1 MEEVM
6 RQTRELHPSLITLDV
21 LLAGETGWNILSML
35 KSDPQTADIPV
46 LVISAVDERGIGC
59 AFGVEDYLVKPVTR
73 QQLLNRLQSMG
84 MTHRA
89 GKKFEVLVID
99 DHEEARLLLRKML
112 ENESVHVIE
121 ACGGQEGIDAARI
134 TVPDLVLLD
143 LMMPDVSGFD
153 VLQALR
159 SNPSTRSVPVIIVT
173 AKEITA
179 EDTERLNGD
188 VQALLRKASLSGGE
202 FVREVRRVL
211 KVGTRAQEAVHA

>member
-1 MEEVM
+1 
-6 RQTRELHPSLITLDV
+6 
-21 LLAGETGWNILSML
+21 ML

-84 MTHRA
+84 MTHRT